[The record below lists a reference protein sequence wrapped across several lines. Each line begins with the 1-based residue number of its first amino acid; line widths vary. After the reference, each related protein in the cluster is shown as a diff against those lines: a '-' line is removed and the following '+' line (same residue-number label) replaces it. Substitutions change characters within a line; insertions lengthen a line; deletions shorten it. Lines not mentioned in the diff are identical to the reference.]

1 MDKISTAERLCSLVA
16 TLGVAS
22 TLKAILSTKRKFF
35 KVIQEDIDNLHSL
48 SILGRI
54 QRILAGYISWDNVD
68 TEYPSP
74 DWYLNPLTLRVKLIS
89 PLPDV
94 LKGLDSKKGSPPLFD
109 KEIFETEEQV
119 IQEVNRICDI
129 LEMPLH
135 ELVNLASFD
144 NNKVY
149 QVLAQELLQRDPTED
164 LTPKTINFRIVPK
177 NDKGT

>member
-1 MDKISTAERLCSLVA
+1 MDKISTAERLCSIVA

-22 TLKAILSTKRKFF
+22 ILKATLSAKRKLI
-35 KVIQEDIDNLHSL
+35 KVGLDNLLSL

-54 QRILAGYISWDNVD
+54 QRILAGDISWDSVD

-94 LKGLDSKKGSPPLFD
+94 LKGIDSKIGSPPLFD
-109 KEIFETEEQV
+109 KGTFETEEQV
-119 IQEVNRICDI
+119 IQEVNHICDI

-135 ELVNLASFD
+135 ELINLASFD

-164 LTPKTINFRIVPK
+164 FTPKTINFRIVPK